1 MDERSLSPK
10 QEADYG
16 QTVLSSLFLH
26 IFGDVLQE
34 RKEKKP
40 MSVSLNEIKKTLT
53 EDPSSVCSAVQTPL
67 FQSVLSDLTF
77 VRKLLFSNS
86 IIQNMMVVNPG
97 LRAYIEDDYRLQD
110 FISVLS
116 DPQNYTD
123 FAQLKTLIL
132 HKLETG
138 IGSKL
143 NCVRCTLVE

>member
-1 MDERSLSPK
+1 
-10 QEADYG
+10 
-16 QTVLSSLFLH
+16 
-26 IFGDVLQE
+26 
-34 RKEKKP
+34 

-53 EDPSSVCSAVQTPL
+53 EDPSIVCSAVQTPL